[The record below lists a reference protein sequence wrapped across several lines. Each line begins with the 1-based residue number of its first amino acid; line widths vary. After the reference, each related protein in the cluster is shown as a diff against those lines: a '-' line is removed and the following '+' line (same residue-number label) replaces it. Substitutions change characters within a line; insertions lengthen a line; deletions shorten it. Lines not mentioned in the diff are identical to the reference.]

1 MFSEWPNNNRRHQQ
15 AAVSPNYPPKDGT
28 FLGMPNHLIQ
38 TLRLLA
44 ASLVTFSGAGRVASL
59 WFRELNQQAVAA
71 LLLGTVYLI
80 IGIGLFGQSR
90 FTLFVAIGVCS
101 LVALYT
107 LRSIAVLEPLQQV
120 GLATDLIT
128 IVLSTTV
135 LWHIRSRPSI

>member
-1 MFSEWPNNNRRHQQ
+1 
-15 AAVSPNYPPKDGT
+15 
-28 FLGMPNHLIQ
+28 MPDHLIQ